1 MPPANRL
8 GRPCAL
14 PRARLGRCMGRIA
27 LVRSAQVDRRR
38 GYPAVRLAA
47 RRHPQYGFLLRR
59 SQYRETQARPSE
71 LFWRRGSTRLLS
83 AIFQQQQGNQCRLSV
98 AKTDKT

>member
-27 LVRSAQVDRRR
+27 LLRSAQVDRRR

-47 RRHPQYGFLLRR
+47 RRHPQ
-59 SQYRETQARPSE
+59 
-71 LFWRRGSTRLLS
+71 
-83 AIFQQQQGNQCRLSV
+83 
-98 AKTDKT
+98 